1 MTPNPRS
8 ITAAVTLG
16 ACLLLSG
23 CGSGEKS
30 DKPSN
35 VNAGLDALASG
46 TDAPPTAPESGAKPN
61 ESELAALARKAAI
74 DLQAVLDQE
83 KSGTSPSNS
92 STQSESTQPDS
103 STGAG
108 LSTLAA
114 DQGSTPAANTPATA
128 TPSTEV
134 PSSAPAGPASASKDL
149 VASLRDRILTSNKPF
164 DAALSLA
171 ALAAVEPAAAAE
183 LDDPASP
190 IRRVLSP
197 TELRTLASV
206 RQTLKNVTASP
217 DSAAA
222 GSATAAQTGFR
233 IVRAA
238 LCSSV
243 SGFGQYR
250 AFKDT
255 TFTAGRPI
263 RAVLYIELDG
273 FDHKPQ
279 PDGDDGSPRWSVDVS
294 RELSLYAS
302 GLLVWHRPAAAVQ
315 EISLN
320 KRRDFYLVEE
330 ITLPPTLGV
339 GKYDLKISVRD
350 QSVGTTPLA
359 EALVPLRLVTETIE
373 PK

>member
-16 ACLLLSG
+16 ACLFLSG

-46 TDAPPTAPESGAKPN
+46 TDAPPTAPESGTKPN